1 MIEGTVKFFN
11 NDKGYGFITSNES
24 GEDIFVHHTGLV
36 DEITEDDKVNYDE
49 KMGQKGMNAVNV
61 ELV

>member
-11 NDKGYGFITSNES
+11 NDKGYGFITSNET
-24 GEDIFVHHTGLV
+24 GKDIFVHHTGLI
-36 DEITEDDKVNYDE
+36 DEITEDDKVSYNE

>member
-11 NDKGYGFITSNES
+11 NDKGYGFITSNET
-24 GEDIFVHHTGLV
+24 GKDIFVHHTGLV
-36 DEITEDDKVNYDE
+36 DEITENDTVNYDE

>member
-11 NDKGYGFITSNES
+11 NDKGYGFITSNET
-24 GEDIFVHHTGLV
+24 GKDIFVHHTGLI
-36 DEITEDDKVNYDE
+36 DEITEDDKVNYNE

>member
-11 NDKGYGFITSNES
+11 NDKGYGFITSNET
-24 GEDIFVHHTGLV
+24 GKDIFVHHTGLV
-36 DEITEDDKVNYDE
+36 DEITEDDKVNYNE